1 MPFSPNLSLPKM
13 PRRILAM
20 LACGLFPAFCLL
32 YTANGSPQQSVPQK
46 KAATPAPRAETDAE
60 VYQESWGLLEAGSK
74 SESLRK
80 RTDVIAALSSMQGD
94 SRAIRLL
101 EAALDDKHSA
111 VRRIAA
117 SSLGTMN
124 AREAIPYLQRAT
136 NDKDAGV
143 SFAAA
148 EALWKMGDRS
158 GATIFY
164 AVVLGNRHVAKGF
177 VSSQI
182 NTAWNEMHNPMALA
196 DIGIGEASGALLGPF
211 AEGITIARE
220 LAKDRGA
227 PAEALS
233 ATLLGEHPNP
243 DAEKILL
250 DTLQDRNFAVRAAVA
265 KALGGFDDPALI
277 PKLAPL
283 LSEKGT
289 PVVRPFDA
297 VRFMAAAAIIR
308 IYNHE
313 KPDSPIITASL
324 RVASPPINHNAP
336 GEHANSLSCPK
347 TNAGV

>member
-1 MPFSPNLSLPKM
+1 MTFFLTRTLRTMLRFSRTL
-13 PRRILAM
+13 
-20 LACGLFPAFCLL
+20 PAFTVVSGVCLFSM
-32 YTANGSPQQSVPQK
+32 AGGSRGPNALRSVPQK
-46 KAATPAPRAETDAE
+46 QAVVPAPEAENNSAI
-60 VYQESWGLLEAGSK
+60 YRQSWDLLETASK
-74 SESLRK
+74 SESVRK
-80 RTDVIAALSSMQGD
+80 RTDVIAALSGMEGD
-94 SRAIRLL
+94 SRAIGLL
-101 EAALDDKHSA
+101 EVALDDKHSA

-148 EALWKMGDRS
+148 EALWKMGDHT

-164 AVVLGNRHVAKGF
+164 AVMLGNRHVAKGF
-177 VSSQI
+177 VSSQVD
-182 NTAWNEMHNPMALA
+182 TAWNELHNPAALA

-211 AEGITIARE
+211 SEGVTIARE

-243 DAEKILL
+243 DAEKILV
-250 DTLQDRNFAVRAAVA
+250 DTLQDRNIAVRAAVA
-265 KALGGFDDPALI
+265 KALGGFDDSALI

-283 LSEKGT
+283 LSQKGA
-289 PVVRPFDA
+289 PIFWPA
-297 VRFMAAAAIIR
+297 EALRFMAAAAVIR

-313 KPDSPIITASL
+313 KPDSPIVTASWQ
-324 RVASPPINHNAP
+324 RTAP
-336 GEHANSLSCPK
+336 SKNQTFPGK
-347 TNAGV
+347 